1 MKLNVTVLVST
12 TLHSRFCN
20 IFCINYLLFKN
31 FCNFQ
36 FNFNLYFFPIS
47 HFLVIYYCQNILNP
61 LYWDFALQ
69 LANLQRINYE
79 SIMYGSEIR
88 YKILFI
94 MLRTQYKMLIFLS
107 AQYRTVNY
115 RDNVVEQISRTYS
128 FCTTETFY
136 NCIFKMQC
144 L

>member
-31 FCNFQ
+31 FCDFQ
-36 FNFNLYFFPIS
+36 FNFNLYFFPIPN
-47 HFLVIYYCQNILNP
+47 FLVIYYCQNILNP

-69 LANLQRINYE
+69 LANLERINYE
-79 SIMYGSEIR
+79 SIMCGSEIR

-94 MLRTQYKMLIFLS
+94 M
-107 AQYRTVNY
+107 
-115 RDNVVEQISRTYS
+115 
-128 FCTTETFY
+128 
-136 NCIFKMQC
+136 
-144 L
+144 